1 MSFKYSRVERFN
13 NPRVAKFF
21 ANAHNY
27 KYVGYVEDATKF
39 VDTHKTRGGSV
50 SENDQG
56 CYIVVWE

>member
-21 ANAHNY
+21 ANAHGG

-39 VDTHKTRGGSV
+39 VVKRVSGSV
-50 SENDQG
+50 SGSTQG
-56 CYIVVWE
+56 CYLVVWE

>member
-21 ANAHNY
+21 ANAHGG

-39 VDTHKTRGGSV
+39 VVKRVSGSV
-50 SENDQG
+50 SG
-56 CYIVVWE
+56 LSLIHI

>member
-21 ANAHNY
+21 ANAQGG
-27 KYVGYVEDATKF
+27 KYVCYVEDATKF
-39 VDTHKTRGGSV
+39 VVKRVSGSV
-50 SENDQG
+50 SGSTQG